1 MADTTAFGVANVGA
15 QGTSPLAMRRS
26 IEVLFDAPGVV
37 SGLAVTPAA
46 GGYAVTAGLAVTKR
60 GPSDGMAL
68 AWHDGGTAAPAH
80 PSNPSSNPRL
90 DVVWLVSHDPQYG
103 DDDNLVALGVTEGAA
118 AANPTVPTVPSH
130 ATVLAVMRVP
140 AGATTLSSATRQ
152 SAGPAAIV
160 RGATMGVVGHA
171 VNTSNSLGASAWKDI
186 CSVTF
191 TMPVPRT
198 VRIDAITSVR
208 GCAVGDPSKGKEG
221 SMHLRLVVDGGEK
234 VRWERQLWTA
244 VTCES
249 LPHVMTLGAG
259 THTVRMQG
267 SDGTS
272 GWVPQYS
279 HPNGTK
285 WPGQVLTVVDE
296 GAAT

>member
-1 MADTTAFGVANVGA
+1 MANTTAFGVANVGD

-37 SGLAVTPAA
+37 SGLAVSPAA
-46 GGYAVTAGLAVTKR
+46 GGYAVAAGLAVTKR

-103 DDDNLVALGVTEGAA
+103 DGDNLVALGVTEGSA
-118 AANPTVPTVPSH
+118 AANPAVPSVPSY

-160 RGATMGVVGHA
+160 RGATMGILGHK
-171 VNTSNSLGASAWKDI
+171 VNTSNAQGTAAWSTV
-186 CSVTF
+186 CSCTF
-191 TMPVPRT
+191 TLPVGRA
-198 VRIDAITSVR
+198 VRIDTVTSMR
-208 GCAVGDPSKGKEG
+208 GAVKNVGTACDG
-221 SMHLRLVVDGGEK
+221 SMHLRLLVDDRQEI
-234 VRWERQLWTA
+234 RWERQLRSA
-244 VTCES
+244 VTCEA
-249 LPHVMTLGAG
+249 LPYTKVLGAG
-259 THTVRMQG
+259 THTVALQG

-272 GWVPQYS
+272 GWTPCYS
-279 HPNGTK
+279 HSNGTK

-296 GAAT
+296 GSAT

>member
-37 SGLAVTPAA
+37 SGLAVSAAA
-46 GGYAVTAGLAVTKR
+46 GGYAVAAGLAVTKR

-68 AWHDGGTAAPAH
+68 AWHDGGTAVPAH
-80 PSNPSSNPRL
+80 TSNASSNPRL

-103 DDDNLVALGVTEGAA
+103 DGDNLVALGVTEGAA
-118 AANPTVPTVPSH
+118 AANPAVPAVPSY

-160 RGATMGVVGHA
+160 RGATMGVVGRA
-171 VNTSNSLGASAWKDI
+171 ANTSNSQGSASWADL

-191 TMPVPRT
+191 TLPVART
-198 VRIDAITSVR
+198 VRVDTLTSVR
-208 GCAVGDPSKGKEG
+208 GCAPNSASTAKEG
-221 SMHLRLVVDGGEK
+221 SMHVRVLVDGTEE
-234 VRWERQLWTA
+234 VRWERQLWTS
-244 VTCES
+244 VTCEAV
-249 LPHVMTLGAG
+249 PIVKTLAAG

-279 HPNGTK
+279 HPNGTR